1 MVKITGIR
9 FKRAGKIYFFD
20 PGDQELKVGQ
30 KAIVETVRGIEM
42 GDIVISGKMV
52 REEDVVQPLKKIM
65 RAATEEDL
73 RHSQENAAKEPKALE
88 ICHEKVK
95 AHSLPMKLVGAEY
108 TFDNSKIIFYF
119 TAEGRV
125 DFRELVKDLA
135 SVFKTRIELRQIGVR
150 DEAKLVGGLGPC
162 GLPMCCTTWLGD
174 FDPVSIKMAK
184 EQNLSLNPA
193 KISGICGRLM
203 CCLKYESGM
212 YDNDARQAR
221 RNAPPQRP
229 AEAICEPEPASVEGE
244 VCIGCERI
252 MTGPAVALEDEE
264 GVLVAETD
272 GATEGDA
279 ISQVQASAPS
289 APEITPSRPA
299 AEGPAWKREKPHG
312 HRSDGATREP
322 RSASQNDRK
331 PHPIPARRGQDQPK
345 ASPEGQE
352 RMQAPGRR
360 PEGRPD
366 RATLKSP
373 GAEKAPRQ
381 GWQEF
386 QPREKQAA
394 VQQPNEARPASAPQD
409 SGDRGPNFK
418 SRRRRHGHRRPD
430 GRPDGGNP
438 PEAK

>member
-20 PGDQELKVGQ
+20 PGDLELKVGQ
-30 KAIVETVRGIEM
+30 KAIVETVRGVEM

-52 REEDVVQPLKKIM
+52 QEEDVVQPLKKIM

-73 RHSQENAAKEPKALE
+73 RHAQENSAKEPRALE
-88 ICHEKVK
+88 VCHEKVR
-95 AHSLPMKLVGAEY
+95 AHNLPMKLVGAEY

-221 RNAPPQRP
+221 RRELAAKSEQAICAGEPP
-229 AEAICEPEPASVEGE
+229 AEEAA
-244 VCIGCERI
+244 VCIGCEQLI
-252 MTGPAVALEDEE
+252 PGPVVALEDEE
-264 GVLVAETD
+264 GVLVAETEEPR
-272 GATEGDA
+272 GGDPA
-279 ISQVQASAPS
+279 PVAPVIAAPVPVPMQPRPQSQQTPWKRERSQHNRTNEAPREQGRIGGGDERPQPAPARRPQVQA
-289 APEITPSRPA
+289 RPA
-299 AEGPAWKREKPHG
+299 AGEADR
-312 HRSDGATREP
+312 
-322 RSASQNDRK
+322 ASSHMK
-331 PHPIPARRGQDQPK
+331 
-345 ASPEGQE
+345 
-352 RMQAPGRR
+352 

-366 RATLKSP
+366 RAAQREP
-373 GAEKAPRQ
+373 VPEKQAKQ

-386 QPREKQAA
+386 QPREKQAT
-394 VQQPNEARPASAPQD
+394 APQ
-409 SGDRGPNFK
+409 GTEAKPAGPAQDAADKGANFK

-430 GRPDGGNP
+430 GRPDGGSP
-438 PEAK
+438 PETK

>member
-20 PGDQELKVGQ
+20 PGDLELKVGQ
-30 KAIVETVRGIEM
+30 KAIVETVRGVEM

-52 REEDVVQPLKKIM
+52 QEEDVVQPLKKIM

-73 RHSQENAAKEPKALE
+73 KHAQENSTKEPRALE
-88 ICHEKVK
+88 VCHEKVR
-95 AHSLPMKLVGAEY
+95 AHNLPMKLVGAEY

-221 RNAPPQRP
+221 RR
-229 AEAICEPEPASVEGE
+229 EPAAKPEQIVCAVETALSQEE
-244 VCIGCERI
+244 VCIGCEQI
-252 MTGPAVALEDEE
+252 IAGPDVAPEDEE
-264 GVLVAETD
+264 GMLAAET
-272 GATEGDA
+272 
-279 ISQVQASAPS
+279 
-289 APEITPSRPA
+289 
-299 AEGPAWKREKPHG
+299 EGPIGENPIPALSEEIASSSGQMPPGTQHEAHPWKRERPQH
-312 HRSDGATREP
+312 HRHDDAQRQTTKAGSKDMKL
-322 RSASQNDRK
+322 QQF
-331 PHPIPARRGQDQPK
+331 PARRHHAQGGPAVGEADGISSQGMTD
-345 ASPEGQE
+345 G
-352 RMQAPGRR
+352 R
-360 PEGRPD
+360 PE
-366 RATLKSP
+366 RAAQRELNSP
-373 GAEKAPRQ
+373 KQSKQ

-386 QPREKQAA
+386 QPRDKQPAHQGAEVKHAA
-394 VQQPNEARPASAPQD
+394 PNQEAAD
-409 SGDRGPNFK
+409 KGTNFK
-418 SRRRRHGHRRPD
+418 SRRRRHGHRKPD
-430 GRPDGGNP
+430 GRPDGGSP

>member
-20 PGDQELKVGQ
+20 PGDLELKVGQ

-65 RAATEEDL
+65 RTATEEDL
-73 RHSQENAAKEPKALE
+73 RHSQENATKEPRALE
-88 ICHEKVK
+88 VCHEKVRT
-95 AHSLPMKLVGAEY
+95 HNLPMKLVGAEY

-212 YDNDARQAR
+212 YDNAARQAR
-221 RNAPPQRP
+221 RNEQAAKP
-229 AEAICEPEPASVEGE
+229 AQMTCAVELQPSEAE
-244 VCIGCERI
+244 VCIGCEQI
-252 MTGPAVALEDEE
+252 IAGPGIAPEDEE
-264 GVLVAETD
+264 GVLVAETEVTAD
-272 GATEGDA
+272 GEMAVKA
-279 ISQVQASAPS
+279 PAAPISAP
-289 APEITPSRPA
+289 APAPVRASVEA
-299 AEGPAWKREKPHG
+299 APWKRQRPQHN
-312 HRSDGATREP
+312 R
-322 RSASQNDRK
+322 QNDAARESGRQGSGEER
-331 PHPIPARRGQDQPK
+331 PRPNPARRDGEQPRP
-345 ASPEGQE
+345 ASGEQNGAMP
-352 RMQAPGRR
+352 RRR
-360 PEGRPD
+360 PDGRPD
-366 RATLKSP
+366 RAAQRGPVSEMPTK
-373 GAEKAPRQ
+373 Q

-386 QPREKQAA
+386 QPREKQSVPPQGADTK
-394 VQQPNEARPASAPQD
+394 PAGPVQD
-409 SGDRGPNFK
+409 SADRGPNFK
-418 SRRRRHGHRRPD
+418 SRRRRHGHRKPD
-430 GRPDGGNP
+430 GRPDGGTP
-438 PEAK
+438 TEAK